1 MVMLFGRDH
10 EPLARESLLFIS
22 SAGKFE
28 PSVQNSTDELP
39 LPTMPR
45 LVGGSYSFRLYSEA
59 FGLVIAHR
67 FSRVGVVRWRRENG
81 S

>member
-1 MVMLFGRDH
+1 MAMLFGPGR

-45 LVGGSYSFRLYSEA
+45 LVGGSYSFRLYSSSS
-59 FGLVIAHR
+59 GLLIAHR
-67 FSRVGVVRWRRENG
+67 FSKVDVVRWRRENG